1 MLLKPFFLVEPQMR
15 LQFACFCRILMLS
28 LLFVA
33 TGALAEDIDCLH
45 YSGSPN
51 PLCKY
56 IRLDVSRKFNLYTMD
71 EGVKV
76 EKDSKGLPT
85 NSKKN
90 TDFYVYAPKAGNDSL
105 KISLKTKV
113 AGDPDTVLTENLQ
126 KVNSLDSGFR
136 WFGISAD
143 YAVYN
148 IAIGTSVD
156 KNSEPSL
163 VAVYNFYAPGIQ
175 YCWDASCDSVVTS
188 ASDLNLDVGDS
199 TKLFAR
205 AFITIGPDSGV
216 TDSTIVKTFYF
227 STEGAGKNLE
237 FHSLAGEKL
246 PEIEHYGV
254 QLDFAAE
261 NQGVVGFTVV
271 AKDTGRTDKGE
282 AFKLSGY
289 PEGYDKDGDAIFYI
303 NETFPGTLTIND
315 RNLPHLD
322 SAIVLDTDG
331 DGVGD
336 KISAWFSGDRDS
348 VVLTDFAYSWP
359 TEDKRGQ
366 WNSCTEGKNEN
377 CKLEKEMS
385 FDQLSLSASGN
396 NAKGTLQVAVKSQ
409 YTGIDDTL
417 QTSLKDRI
425 GAVIQTASIIYG
437 EEDTDVLIVKFNKD
451 IDSSWNEGKGFIL
464 NGKEIEESAIVKNGD
479 EWRFSVDTGV
489 VHVGDMICISEK
501 GGIQAA
507 DGNKTGKNREVPV
520 RNAGGV
526 YATDENNGFYDRDG
540 DGTMDS
546 ASVGF
551 QNPLTK
557 DDLKTMTISLF
568 WLDSKSEVRKY
579 EFRSLDSL
587 LEEGVISLSED
598 GSVIGFDLSDSKYDI
613 KTMLTNIDSTNAVM
627 NEKYGFTEV
636 TNTISIAGHADSI
649 VTTRLG
655 MHDRMP
661 PVISGTFLQPESFQK
676 AVPDELVVKFSE
688 PVDTSSLNLSE
699 NDLAFLVDGS
709 WGHYNLSS
717 HSWSKDGKSLKI
729 FLENGVALEDRMNP
743 ADSMK
748 FSNFT
753 NSFTDLEGNG
763 VREDAPS
770 VMVEGDPRVITK
782 VTSLATLERAV
793 LLADKAAFTERFV
806 EPDVKMD
813 GEMKKSLG
821 VLLDVGFST
830 IMKGDSAGGAELD
843 LENIGLKWELD
854 VFTNLGGYVA
864 HASSTI
870 RCDDKSFGNNCFEN
884 PRKLYLRWN
893 MRADNGRKVGVG
905 VYVAKLKV
913 KVFGAKESFKIE
925 RIYTWGIRAG
935 SDGLTLGE

>member
-1 MLLKPFFLVEPQMR
+1 MR
-15 LQFACFCRILMLS
+15 MQIACFCKILMLS
-28 LLFVA
+28 LLLVA

-56 IRLDVSRKFNLYTMD
+56 LRVDESRKFNLYTMD

-85 NSKKN
+85 NSKQN
-90 TDFYVYAPKAGNDSL
+90 VDFYVYAPKASNDSL
-105 KISLKTKV
+105 KIYLKSRV
-113 AGDPDTVLTENLQ
+113 AGYPDTVLAENLQ

-156 KNSEPSL
+156 KASEPSL
-163 VAVYNFYAPGIQ
+163 VAIYNFYAPGIQ

-199 TKLFAR
+199 TKLYAR
-205 AFITIGPDSGV
+205 AYITIGPDSGA

-246 PEIEHYGV
+246 PEIEHMGV
-254 QLDFAAE
+254 QLDFGQE
-261 NQGVVGFTVV
+261 NHGVVGFTVV
-271 AKDTGRTDKGE
+271 ANGTGRSDEGE

-289 PEGYDKDGDAIFYI
+289 PEDFDKNGDAVFYV
-303 NETFPGTLTIND
+303 NEAFPGTLTIND
-315 RNLPHLD
+315 RNLPHID

-331 DGVGD
+331 DGKGD
-336 KISAWFSGDRDS
+336 KISAWFSGDRES
-348 VVLTDFAYSWP
+348 FELTDFAYSWP
-359 TEDKRGQ
+359 TEDDLGKF
-366 WNSCTEGKNEN
+366 NSCVEGKEQG
-377 CKLEKEMS
+377 CEIKKEMG

-396 NAKGTLQVAVKSQ
+396 DAKGRLEVVVESNFTE
-409 YTGIDDTL
+409 TIDTL
-417 QTSLKDRI
+417 QATLKDRI

-437 EEDTDVLIVKFNKD
+437 EDDTDVLVVKFNKD
-451 IDSSWNEGKGFIL
+451 IDTSWDEGKGFIL
-464 NGKEIEESAIVKNGD
+464 NGKEIAESAIEKNGD

-489 VHVGDMICISEK
+489 VHVGDMICISQK

-520 RNAGGV
+520 KSAGGV
-526 YATDENNGFYDRDG
+526 YATDENNGFYDRNG

-557 DDLKTMTISLF
+557 EDLETMTVSLF
-568 WLDSKSEVRKY
+568 WLDSKGEVQKIK
-579 EFRSLDSL
+579 FKSLDSL
-587 LEEGVISLSED
+587 LEKGVISLSED
-598 GSVIGFDLSDSKYDI
+598 GTVIGFDLSDSKYDI
-613 KTMLTNIDSTNAVM
+613 KKMLTNIDSTNAVM
-627 NEKYGFTEV
+627 NENYGFAEV
-636 TNTISIAGHADSI
+636 TNKISIAGHEDST

-676 AVPDELVVKFSE
+676 AAPDEFVVTFSE
-688 PVDTSSLNLSE
+688 PVDTSAMELSE
-699 NDLAFLVDGS
+699 NDLAFLVDGK
-709 WGHYNLSS
+709 WTHYNLSS
-717 HSWSKDGKSLKI
+717 HSWSPDGKSLNI

-748 FSNFT
+748 FSNFK

-813 GEMKKSLG
+813 SEMKKSLG

-830 IMKGDSAGGAELD
+830 IMKSDSSDVAELD
-843 LENIGLKWELD
+843 LENIGLTWELD
-854 VFTNLGGYVA
+854 VFTNLGGFVA

-870 RCDDKSFGNNCFEN
+870 KCNDKSFGENCFEN

-893 MRADNGRKVGVG
+893 MRSDNGRKVGVG
-905 VYVAKLKV
+905 AYVAQLKV
-913 KVFGAKESFKIE
+913 KVFGAKKPFKVE
-925 RIYTWGIRAG
+925 RIYSWGIRAG
-935 SDGLTLGE
+935 SDGLTLDD